1 MHLDKVLTQ
10 NQSLSEDIINL
21 QTRSMRDNRMFFG
34 VDEFAPVENASE
46 EGVDSE
52 DCITVIKTI
61 ISEKM
66 HVSDDICIDRAHRI
80 GKKQNGKKIP
90 IVVKFN

>member
-1 MHLDKVLTQ
+1 
-10 NQSLSEDIINL
+10 
-21 QTRSMRDNRMFFG
+21 MRDNLLFFG
-34 VDEFAPVENASE
+34 VDEFAPVENASV

-66 HVSDDICIDRAHRI
+66 HVSDDICIDT
-80 GKKQNGKKIP
+80 
-90 IVVKFN
+90 